1 MLYQGITCCLRFD
14 KTVDFLGLSC
24 LDYLCFIVIL
34 CRIIPDS
41 DQCIGCRYMK
51 IEVCKQK
58 SALLYHNQM
67 VVGSKRKGVSG
78 GKGRLRRILKDFLR
92 VKSCLRVI
100 SLYVTQNVQ
109 CVVLYRDKGMPGLDN
124 Y

>member
-1 MLYQGITCCLRFD
+1 
-14 KTVDFLGLSC
+14 
-24 LDYLCFIVIL
+24 
-34 CRIIPDS
+34 
-41 DQCIGCRYMK
+41 MK

-58 SALLYHNQM
+58 SALLYHNQT
-67 VVGSKRKGVSG
+67 VVTGSKRKGVSG
-78 GKGRLRRILKDFLR
+78 GKRRLRRIWKDFLR

-109 CVVLYRDKGMPGLDN
+109 CEVLDRDKGMPGLDN